1 MCFGVARF
9 VQFFAEEV
17 GDKALSVSAEHADN
31 FVAGFVFPTGGHNLA
46 FLSPEL
52 NREW

>member
-1 MCFGVARF
+1 MARF

-31 FVAGFVFPTGGHNLA
+31 FVAGFVFPTGA
-46 FLSPEL
+46 AATTSLSSPP
-52 NREW
+52 N